1 MISIIIP
8 VYNVERYLRECL
20 DSVLT
25 LHDFEAILVDDG
37 STDASGKICDEYVR
51 TDPRFKVIHQPNG
64 GVSKARNAGLDAARG
79 EWIWFVDS
87 DDVVDVRCTTQIH
100 QWLNRH
106 NDTDYVMFDFKKF
119 DDGDILVMDSVFG
132 QYTEVNILQEKI

>member
-51 TDPRFKVIHQPNG
+51 TDPRFK
-64 GVSKARNAGLDAARG
+64 
-79 EWIWFVDS
+79 E
-87 DDVVDVRCTTQIH
+87 
-100 QWLNRH
+100 
-106 NDTDYVMFDFKKF
+106 
-119 DDGDILVMDSVFG
+119 
-132 QYTEVNILQEKI
+132 